1 MPDAEF
7 WDRVWGVWKGVLFV
21 ISLVVAVGVL
31 TVYFGSFVLSAIL
44 VATVAITVVLYK
56 KKSGRGDVTA

>member
-1 MPDAEF
+1 MPDAEL

-44 VATVAITVVLYK
+44 VAPVAITVVLYK